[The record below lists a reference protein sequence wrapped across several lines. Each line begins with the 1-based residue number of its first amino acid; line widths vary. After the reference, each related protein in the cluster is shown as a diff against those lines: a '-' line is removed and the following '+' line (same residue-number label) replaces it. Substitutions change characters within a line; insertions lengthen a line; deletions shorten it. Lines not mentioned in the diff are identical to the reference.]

1 MILWNFLI
9 NVHILIRGFAIPA
22 NLCLLWL
29 SARSISI
36 GQLNISLHLHLRPI
50 NHIVYVGPY
59 QKDIL
64 S

>member
-1 MILWNFLI
+1 MILEFLI
-9 NVHILIRGFAIPA
+9 NVHIVIRGFRYTCKS
-22 NLCLLWL
+22 CLLWL